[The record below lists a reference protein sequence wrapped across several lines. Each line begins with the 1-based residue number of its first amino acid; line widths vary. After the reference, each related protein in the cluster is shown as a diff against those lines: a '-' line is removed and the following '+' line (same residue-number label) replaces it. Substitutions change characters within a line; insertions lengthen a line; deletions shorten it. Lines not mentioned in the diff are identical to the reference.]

1 MAMRLSIVS
10 LLMIL
15 TTVFLSGCG
24 KAEMAALDDRGHNF
38 YGKNEVRSAAT
49 VQAAPTFNVASRDL
63 TPASVP
69 AQAPAPI
76 AMVRGWQWP
85 VQGRVTEKFG
95 QQANGLTNE
104 GIVIAAI
111 EGTPIRAAQAG
122 EVAFVGQDTKNY
134 GNIVILRHAD
144 GTMTSYSHAREITVK
159 KGEQVQGGNVIAN
172 VGQSG
177 NAKEP
182 ELHFAVREGKISVDP
197 LSKLPQQVASN

>member
-1 MAMRLSIVS
+1 MRLSIVS

-24 KAEMAALDDRGHNF
+24 KADMASLDDRGQNF
-38 YGKNEVRSAAT
+38 YGKNNVQRVASQ
-49 VQAAPTFNVASRDL
+49 QAAPTFSVASRDL
-63 TPASVP
+63 TPAP
-69 AQAPAPI
+69 APAP
-76 AMVRGWQWP
+76 APAPMMTRRWQWP
-85 VQGRVTEKFG
+85 VEGRVTEKFG
-95 QQANGLTNE
+95 QQANGVANE

-159 KGEQVQGGNVIAN
+159 KGEQVQGGSVIAN
-172 VGQSG
+172 VGKSG

-182 ELHFAVREGKISVDP
+182 ELHFAVREGKVSVDP
-197 LSKLPQQVASN
+197 LSKLPQQVAMN

>member
-1 MAMRLSIVS
+1 MRLSIVS

-24 KAEMAALDDRGHNF
+24 KADMASLDDRGQNF
-38 YGKNEVRSAAT
+38 YGKNNVQRAAT
-49 VQAAPTFNVASRDL
+49 QQAAPTFSVASRDL
-63 TPASVP
+63 T
-69 AQAPAPI
+69 QAPAP
-76 AMVRGWQWP
+76 APAPMVMTRSWQWP

-95 QQANGLTNE
+95 QQANGVANE

-159 KGEQVQGGNVIAN
+159 KGERVQGGSVIAN
-172 VGQSG
+172 VGTSG

-182 ELHFAVREGKISVDP
+182 ELHFAIREGKVSVDP
-197 LSKLPQQVASN
+197 LSKLPQQVALN